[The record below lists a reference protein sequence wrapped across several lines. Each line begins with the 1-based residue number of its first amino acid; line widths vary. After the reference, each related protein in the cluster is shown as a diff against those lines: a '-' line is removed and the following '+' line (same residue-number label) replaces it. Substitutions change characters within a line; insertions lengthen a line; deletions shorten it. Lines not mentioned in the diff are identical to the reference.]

1 MEKKI
6 ESTGEG
12 NDKETLVTL
21 MAKSYIAEDCPGLLF
36 DWNYT
41 AVSLFVEKANSFDMN
56 YLQDDEDTVRP
67 PWFKSWPLT
76 SESFMMDLVDYLNEA
91 VGAQS
96 FGLNLISANDFIKLG
111 CVISRLAITEVDP
124 YMQEVMK
131 AVRKSSPDVGFL
143 AKKSLL
149 YDKTKIERLY
159 LDINILDGELE
170 NLFE

>member
-1 MEKKI
+1 MQKKMDLSNEEK
-6 ESTGEG
+6 
-12 NDKETLVTL
+12 DKEILETYIS
-21 MAKSYIAEDCPGLLF
+21 KSFIEQDNPGLLI
-36 DWNYT
+36 DWNYK
-41 AVSLFVEKANSFDMN
+41 AVSLFVEKANSAEMN
-56 YLQDDEDTVRP
+56 YLQDDEDTERP
-67 PWFKSWPLT
+67 HWFKSWPLT
-76 SESFMMDLVDYLNEA
+76 SESFMMDLIDYLNEA

-96 FGLNLISANDFIKLG
+96 FGLNLISTNDFIELG

-149 YDKTKIERLY
+149 YDKTKIERHY

-170 NLFE
+170 NLFD